1 MASPSTTTGAHT
13 NDEDSEHSSP
23 TPNTS
28 KRARRSTHQPKPKRK
43 QPSLA
48 GIIHIPMDI
57 FAEITS
63 YLDPTDILCLA
74 RTTKHFRA
82 LLMQPAAKHIWSA
95 AERNV
100 LGLPPCPEHM
110 NEPAYAALVF
120 GKSCSECGMTVNR
133 RMDAVLGIKLCNNCR
148 EKLIVGRGIPTASTY
163 SNLYPLSFPAIKS
176 PTHYSPSYA
185 LISCVNAVVSA
196 ISSYASTGD
205 SAGFKAWEQK
215 RKALLAK
222 QQAFSDALSPF
233 LDSVDEKRDDQVEEL
248 KARRFAAIKA
258 RLMQI
263 GWEEA
268 DCHITHYSLLRDWQK
283 LVAQPKPLTD
293 RIWDNILPKLVPILA
308 TNRNERL
315 ARERKQR
322 KRDRVVRVHGL
333 LAELRDSMRQFVE
346 LDAVSLPGPPET
358 AVLPFP
364 NQKAVFGMPVVKSL
378 LRENVSG
385 DRATEL
391 FGERREEIMRNV
403 ESWRYRLEEELG
415 KMTDKVGGGG
425 LMSLLTSTKRY
436 WEFNEW
442 DYSSTEFTEQSIKH
456 VSGISSRKVL
466 RADSVFQLGK
476 PGNWSTTCYFYP
488 NVIDVLQAHLDSK
501 RPHSVSY
508 DTDGSDGDEGYNS
521 DGRRQ
526 PLDLSGVTGHTN
538 GKRAAKR
545 LLRCLGRPHAAY
557 LEMKAIGQ
565 RFVCGRCWVQKP
577 MGWAEIVEHYAN
589 SQPGFSTTKHW
600 YAHQGVK
607 FNNEHETLEDRL
619 ADDAAAQKE
628 SRTKR
633 RYRVPS
639 PLVRETE
646 SQSERMPVSQ
656 SDTAFVPESQSARP
670 LVKIL
675 SFEEAEE
682 ALGAASVPGPVK
694 CRICESV
701 AQSNGDHFGGPMPRP
716 EGSREVVIRHLVDV
730 HELPEEKWEMVLK
743 IDQ

>member
-1 MASPSTTTGAHT
+1 MASPSTTTGTHT
-13 NDEDSEHSSP
+13 HDEDSEYSSP
-23 TPNTS
+23 TPHAP
-28 KRARRSTHQPKPKRK
+28 KRARRSTHQPKQKRK

-48 GIIHIPMDI
+48 GIIHVPMDI

-63 YLDPTDILCLA
+63 YLDPPDILSLA
-74 RTTKHFRA
+74 RTTKHFRT

-100 LGLPPCPEHM
+100 LGLPPCPEHID
-110 NEPAYAALVF
+110 EPAYAALVF
-120 GKSCSECGMTVNR
+120 GKLCSECGMSVSR
-133 RMDAVLGIKLCNNCR
+133 RMDAVLGVKLC
-148 EKLIVGRGIPTASTY
+148 
-163 SNLYPLSFPAIKS
+163 
-176 PTHYSPSYA
+176 
-185 LISCVNAVVSA
+185 
-196 ISSYASTGD
+196 
-205 SAGFKAWEQK
+205 FKVWEQK

-222 QQAFSDALSPF
+222 QQAFADALGPF
-233 LDSVDEKRDDQVEEL
+233 LVSVDEKRDDQVEEL

-258 RLMQI
+258 RLIQV

-268 DCHITHYSLLRDWQK
+268 DCHITHYPLLRDWQK

-293 RIWDNILPKLVPILA
+293 RIWDNIYPKLVPILT

-315 ARERKQR
+315 ARERRQR
-322 KRDRVVRVHGL
+322 KRDRIVRMDGL

-346 LDAVSLPGPPET
+346 LDAVSLPGPPVT

-364 NQKAVFGMPVVKSL
+364 NRKAAFGMPVVKSL
-378 LRENVSG
+378 LREDVSG
-385 DRATEL
+385 ERVVEL
-391 FGERREEIMRNV
+391 FVERREDLVRNV

-415 KMTDKVGGGG
+415 KMMDKVGGSG
-425 LMSLLTSTKRY
+425 LMSLLVGAKRY

-442 DYSSTEFTEQSIKH
+442 DYSSTQFTEQSTKH

-466 RADSVFQLGK
+466 RADSVFRLGK

-488 NVIDVLQAHLDSK
+488 NVVDVLQSQLESK
-501 RPHSVSY
+501 HPHAVFY
-508 DTDGSDGDEGYNS
+508 DTDESDGDEGYDS

-526 PLDLSGVTGHTN
+526 PLDLSRMTGHCD

-565 RFVCGRCWVQKP
+565 RFEES
-577 MGWAEIVEHYAN
+577 WA
-589 SQPGFSTTKHW
+589 
-600 YAHQGVK
+600 
-607 FNNEHETLEDRL
+607 
-619 ADDAAAQKE
+619 
-628 SRTKR
+628 KR

-639 PLVRETE
+639 PRVEEAEFQPGT
-646 SQSERMPVSQ
+646 MPVSR
-656 SDTAFVPESQSARP
+656 SDTTFVPESQSARP

-682 ALGAASVPGPVK
+682 ALVAASIPGLVK
-694 CRICESV
+694 CRICELVVESRD
-701 AQSNGDHFGGPMPRP
+701 DHFGGPMLRP
-716 EGSREVVIRHLVDV
+716 EGSREVIIRHLVDV

-743 IDQ
+743 ID